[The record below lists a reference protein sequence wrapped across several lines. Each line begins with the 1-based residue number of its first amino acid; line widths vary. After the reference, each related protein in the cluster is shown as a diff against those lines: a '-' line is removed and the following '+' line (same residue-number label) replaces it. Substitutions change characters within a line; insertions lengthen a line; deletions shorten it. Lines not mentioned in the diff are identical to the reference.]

1 MSTIVALSTLENL
14 SKFDAKC
21 IYRIGWVLK
30 CEEPPEIVGRGDI
43 RGLVIRIGDMMHGI
57 RRIDDDLNVAR
68 WELQPKDTYAYAKD
82 IDPNK
87 GGGGWVKTVEFG
99 DLNVWQGDDTMEWAG
114 RMEKG
119 QIFELFGTTM
129 EKVIVS

>member
-1 MSTIVALSTLENL
+1 MLI
-14 SKFDAKC
+14 C
-21 IYRIGWVLK
+21 ISRIGWVLK

-43 RGLVIRIGDMMHGI
+43 RGLVIRIGNMMHGI
-57 RRIDDDLNVAR
+57 LRIDDDLNVAR

-82 IDPNK
+82 INPNK

-99 DLNVWQGDDTMEWAG
+99 ELDVWPKTEDNNLEWAG

-119 QIFELFGTTM
+119 QIFELFGTTE
-129 EKVIVS
+129 EKVNVSRIVTQ